1 MRAGTLL
8 LLIILMEGTDNFV
21 IEKREDHNAE
31 QKLLLRKLLSLQQ
44 NNSTEK
50 STVWNEILANVLV
63 NKIKALFKK
72 QPEYSYLEDKPDVV
86 TEFFGNVIGLFKRS
100 YWDKVDKRHA
110 VDEIQTNDKPTGDP
124 KDEVEEID
132 PKYHGRIENGTD
144 FDTTSV
150 CPEGSVSDGK
160 GNCVDTKN
168 LKFIMA
174 IPYQCPV
181 GYRRDR
187 LGYCRPLF

>member
-1 MRAGTLL
+1 MRATTLL
-8 LLIILMEGTDNFV
+8 LLFILMKSTDNFV
-21 IEKREDHNAE
+21 IEKENNAE

-63 NKIKALFKK
+63 SKIKAIFKK
-72 QPEYSYLEDKPDVV
+72 ETEYLEDKPDVV

-110 VDEIQTNDKPTGDP
+110 VDEIQTNDRPTGDP
-124 KDEVEEID
+124 KDDVEEIE
-132 PKYHGRIENGTD
+132 PKYHGRMENGTD
-144 FDTTSV
+144 FDVSA
-150 CPEGSVSDGK
+150 CPEGAVSDGK
-160 GNCVDTKN
+160 GNCVDAKN
-168 LKFIMA
+168 LKFILA